1 MSEIPTPR
9 RAILSS
15 AGSSLKFAFRAFQHR
30 NYRLFFFGQS
40 ISLIGTWMTRIAI
53 SWLVYRLTNSALLL
67 GLVGFAGQIPTFLLG
82 PIAGVWVDRWDRHR
96 VLVVT
101 QILAMIQSLWLAALA
116 LSGNVSI
123 YDVIL
128 LSLFQGCINSFDMPA
143 RQSFV
148 VDMVEDRQHLGSAIA
163 LNSSMFNAARLVG
176 PSIAGVV
183 IGLLGEG
190 YCFLID
196 GLSYIAVIISLLA
209 MRLPRIPKPAERQR
223 IWGELRDGWSY
234 VSGFAPI
241 RSVLLLLAVAGF
253 VGMPYTILMPVM
265 ASTVLGGGPMTL
277 GLLMAASGVGAV
289 IGVLQLAF
297 RRSVVGLGR
306 VIAFNATAFGVAL
319 IAFALSH
326 HLWLSLLLMVVT
338 GFGVMQQM
346 AASNTFLQTI
356 VSEDKRGRV
365 MSFYTMALMGM
376 APFGSL
382 FAGVLANRIGA
393 PKTLIFSGV
402 ISAVAGGMFATQLPA
417 LRELVRPI
425 YIELGIIPE
434 VARGLQSATA
444 LRTPPAE

>member
-1 MSEIPTPR
+1 
-9 RAILSS
+9 
-15 AGSSLKFAFRAFQHR
+15 
-30 NYRLFFFGQS
+30 
-40 ISLIGTWMTRIAI
+40 
-53 SWLVYRLTNSALLL
+53 
-67 GLVGFAGQIPTFLLG
+67 
-82 PIAGVWVDRWDRHR
+82 
-96 VLVVT
+96 
-101 QILAMIQSLWLAALA
+101 
-116 LSGNVSI
+116 
-123 YDVIL
+123 
-128 LSLFQGCINSFDMPA
+128 MPA

-241 RSVLLLLAVAGF
+241 RSVLLLLAVSGF

-326 HLWLSLLLMVVT
+326 RLWISLLLMVVT
-338 GFGVMQQM
+338 GFGVVQQM
-346 AASNTFLQTI
+346 AASNTFLRRQARTCDELLHHGADGHGALWKPVCRGACQPHRRSRNPDI
-356 VSEDKRGRV
+356 QWNPLRYRRRDVRRPTARAAGTGAAYLYRAGDHPLGGPGTAKRHRPAHPTRRVKAACGLLNGR
-365 MSFYTMALMGM
+365 LPG
-376 APFGSL
+376 L
-382 FAGVLANRIGA
+382 AGHCGKQVEV
-393 PKTLIFSGV
+393 PPC
-402 ISAVAGGMFATQLPA
+402 LP
-417 LRELVRPI
+417 
-425 YIELGIIPE
+425 Y
-434 VARGLQSATA
+434 VARNLLA
-444 LRTPPAE
+444 